1 MTGRTLTLADRWIL
15 SRFEATAADVNRH
28 LEAFRFDEA
37 AGAIYAYLWHELCD
51 GYLEM
56 VKPVLAGDDA
66 AAAETA
72 RGVLRRCLEGSV
84 ALLHPFMP
92 FLTEEIW
99 EKLTG
104 RAGTLI
110 VSAYPASDGR
120 WRDAAAESAVE
131 ALRAVVTR
139 VRTFRTERG
148 ASPTEPVSLTIDPAS
163 PDRALVPVVE
173 RLSGLLT
180 HLARLSE
187 LRFERAGAGAFAD
200 VVGGLALGLTLPRG
214 GSADAG
220 KRVEKSVAA
229 ANEEIA
235 ALKSKLENAEFLGK
249 APASVVEKV
258 RARLF
263 ELEEKRAALV
273 RS

>member
-1 MTGRTLTLADRWIL
+1 MATSRWS
-15 SRFEATAADVNRH
+15 SRCSLGE
-28 LEAFRFDEA
+28 
-37 AGAIYAYLWHELCD
+37 
-51 GYLEM
+51 
-56 VKPVLAGDDA
+56 DA
-66 AAAETA
+66 PAAETA

-104 RAGTLI
+104 KAGTLI
-110 VSAYPASDGR
+110 VSAYPLGDGP
-120 WRDAAAESAVE
+120 WEDAASEAAVE

-148 ASPTEPVSLTIDPAS
+148 ASPTEPVDLTIDPAS

-173 RLSGLLT
+173 GLSGVLS
-180 HLARLSE
+180 HLARLSGV
-187 LRFERAGAGAFAD
+187 RFEKAGSGAFAD
-200 VVGGLALGLTLPRG
+200 VVAGLSLGLSLPRG
-214 GSADAG
+214 AAADAG
-220 KRVEKSVAA
+220 QRIEKSLAA
-229 ANEEIA
+229 ADEEIA
-235 ALKSKLENAEFLGK
+235 ALRSKLENADFLGK
-249 APASVVEKV
+249 APAPVVEKV